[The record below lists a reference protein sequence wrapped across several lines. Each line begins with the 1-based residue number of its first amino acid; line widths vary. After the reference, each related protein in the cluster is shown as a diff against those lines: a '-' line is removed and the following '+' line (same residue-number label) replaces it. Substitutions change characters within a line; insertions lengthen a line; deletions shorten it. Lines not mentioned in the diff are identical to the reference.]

1 MLAAPRPIL
10 GKIYGSWLHQGQY
23 QAQSLDLDCLR
34 TNISQSIWTLTAPQP
49 ISYKVYGP
57 WLHQCQYHTKCM
69 DTCHTV
75 ANIIQSVWTLFA
87 PRPIS
92 YKVYGFRL
100 HHGQYQAQYLNPP
113 GCTKANIKQSL
124 SIPATN
130 IKLILCHHHTCQ
142 ELHTQF
148 CLSFTKTPQITQTGY
163 AILCLSFSDS
173 LTMMSLVMV
182 AL

>member
-1 MLAAPRPIL
+1 
-10 GKIYGSWLHQGQY
+10 
-23 QAQSLDLDCLR
+23 
-34 TNISQSIWTLTAPQP
+34 
-49 ISYKVYGP
+49 
-57 WLHQCQYHTKCM
+57 M
-69 DTCHTV
+69 DTDCTTT
-75 ANIIQSVWTLFA
+75 NIIQSVWTLVA
-87 PRPIS
+87 PMPISYKVYGHLSHCGQYHTKCMDPICTRPIS

-148 CLSFTKTPQITQTGY
+148 CLSFTKTPHITQTGY